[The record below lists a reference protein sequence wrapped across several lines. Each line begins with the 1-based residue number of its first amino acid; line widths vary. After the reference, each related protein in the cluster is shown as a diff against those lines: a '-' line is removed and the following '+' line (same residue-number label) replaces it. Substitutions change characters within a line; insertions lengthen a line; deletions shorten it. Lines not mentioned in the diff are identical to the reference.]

1 MVILLRSCIRIQIP
15 NPDSEDPESWSG
27 SETLA
32 GTPKVTQRNPVKN
45 WRFFCYLCRIR
56 ERVGARLAAATSCA
70 STHRSWTETLTSS
83 WRNWTRSGAAAPAAA
98 AAAGQL
104 PVVAGQLPVVA
115 SARQLPVAAVSRH
128 PSSSHWRQ
136 WKSRRRLMIKN
147 YFVLFLSDVLYM
159 KLSLTWI
166 LIPPPHIS
174 RQLRYYFD
182 PTSSG
187 IYKSWR
193 RVNAWIR
200 KFCFISNNNEIYFNS
215 VCKFVKRLCVV
226 GIHSY
231 QVR

>member
-45 WRFFCYLCRIR
+45 WRFFFYLCRIR

-104 PVVAGQLPVVA
+104 PVVAGHLPVVA

-147 YFVLFLSDVLYM
+147 YFVLFLSDVVYM
-159 KLSLTWI
+159 KLTLTWI
-166 LIPPPHIS
+166 LIPPPRIS

-200 KFCFISNNNEIYFNS
+200 KFCFISNNNDIYFNS
-215 VCKFVKRLCVV
+215 VCKYVKRLCVV